1 MPKTPTMTRRLVSGL
16 LLVGGVA
23 LVSKCAPDPHQIRYR
38 LTLEVET
45 PEGLRTGSG
54 VIEHFVRWNDGI
66 LRGLGAGPG
75 LAIATL
81 GEAVIVDLGPRGLLL
96 CALTRDLANFKS
108 QDELLLPAI
117 FPFSEWGGSIE
128 NYGAFLRRLESR
140 QPTRDVPF
148 EVLPLLARF
157 RAPMDPTSAERVQP
171 GNLAASFGAGIRLRR
186 VTAQI
191 TDDPVSPPAI
201 TRKMPWISELQGSI
215 AHTYGLERP
224 LGDVLNQL
232 VDGSFWQ
239 GK

>member
-1 MPKTPTMTRRLVSGL
+1 MPKTPTMTRRLASGL

-54 VIEHFVRWNDGI
+54 VIEHIARWNDGI

-81 GEAVIVDLGPRGLLL
+81 GEAVIVDLGPLGLLL
-96 CALTRDLANFKS
+96 CALTRDLANHKS
-108 QDELLLPAI
+108 QDELLLPAV

-148 EVLPLLARF
+148 ERLPLLARF
-157 RAPMDPTSAERVQP
+157 RDPTDPMSAERVEP
-171 GNLAASFGAGIRLRR
+171 ANIATRLGAGVRLRK

-201 TRKMPWISELQGSI
+201 RQKMPWILNLQGSI
-215 AHTYGLERP
+215 AHTYGLTRP
-224 LGDVLNQL
+224 EGDALNQL